1 MARIGRKTR
10 LAGLIAVVV
19 IVVVAAGY
27 LARQHFGGGRTAG
40 AADSTAIADS
50 TGKGGGDTA
59 GAADS
64 QENKKKKDRK
74 GKKGQ
79 EEKEAP
85 PVPIEVAQAGLRSIS
100 SYYVTTATL
109 EPERKVDIL
118 AKISGQVREINV
130 EEGDVVEAGALLCRL
145 DDDEP
150 RIALE
155 EAKINR
161 QQREQDFKRVE
172 SMFQQ
177 NLISEKE
184 YLDVKYQHELAVNAY
199 ESAELRYGYTR
210 IQAPFKG
217 VVTER
222 LVDVGK
228 TVNVGSQLFVM
239 ADTEPLELTMY
250 LPEGEI
256 KSIRRGQDVFI
267 NPDANPDARFTG
279 RIIRI
284 APEVDQ
290 RTGTV
295 KVTAETRGTGIPGS
309 FVRVRIVTDTKLSTL
324 AVPRRGLVADAGDR
338 YLFVAAA
345 DTVRKV
351 PVTVGYEDEDYAE
364 ILEGIQSG
372 DSVVVAGTGGI
383 RSGTR
388 IKIVAPPEDSV
399 TAAAKK

>member
-1 MARIGRKTR
+1 
-10 LAGLIAVVV
+10 
-19 IVVVAAGY
+19 
-27 LARQHFGGGRTAG
+27 
-40 AADSTAIADS
+40 
-50 TGKGGGDTA
+50 
-59 GAADS
+59 
-64 QENKKKKDRK
+64 
-74 GKKGQ
+74 
-79 EEKEAP
+79 
-85 PVPIEVAQAGLRSIS
+85 
-100 SYYVTTATL
+100 
-109 EPERKVDIL
+109 
-118 AKISGQVREINV
+118 
-130 EEGDVVEAGALLCRL
+130 
-145 DDDEP
+145 
-150 RIALE
+150 
-155 EAKINR
+155 
-161 QQREQDFKRVE
+161 
-172 SMFQQ
+172 MFQQ

-267 NPDANPDARFTG
+267 NPDANPDSRFTG